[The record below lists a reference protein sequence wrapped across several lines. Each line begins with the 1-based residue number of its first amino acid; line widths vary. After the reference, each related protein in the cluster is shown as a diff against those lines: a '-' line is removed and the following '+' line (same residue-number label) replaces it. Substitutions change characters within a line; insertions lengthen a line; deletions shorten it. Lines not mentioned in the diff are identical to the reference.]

1 MLCPY
6 CFTTFDEKDRAP
18 SLTGGELCIPA
29 HCSNFR
35 CFQEC
40 PECADWL
47 EAISNGSVYAE
58 KLKEAEK
65 PPISDF
71 EKPHA
76 GFLER
81 LDGSIPAM
89 NKVADFLRAQGKT
102 VVVHLPERAPTR
114 SVAHNYSDK
123 GDLTVDGKKYECKGI
138 DKSFTCYEDW
148 PLKPHFIVD
157 GKETYDKK
165 KPKPLGY
172 YTVNRELTHA
182 VFIDAIATRT
192 SWYIEKR
199 LVQALQ
205 EERDFYFI
213 PMELLTFFPLEVE
226 VEKKVE
232 EVQGD
237 IPW

>member
-1 MLCPY
+1 
-6 CFTTFDEKDRAP
+6 
-18 SLTGGELCIPA
+18 
-29 HCSNFR
+29 
-35 CFQEC
+35 
-40 PECADWL
+40 
-47 EAISNGSVYAE
+47 
-58 KLKEAEK
+58 
-65 PPISDF
+65 
-71 EKPHA
+71 
-76 GFLER
+76 
-81 LDGSIPAM
+81 
-89 NKVADFLRAQGKT
+89 
-102 VVVHLPERAPTR
+102 
-114 SVAHNYSDK
+114 
-123 GDLTVDGKKYECKGI
+123 
-138 DKSFTCYEDW
+138 
-148 PLKPHFIVD
+148 LKPHFIVD